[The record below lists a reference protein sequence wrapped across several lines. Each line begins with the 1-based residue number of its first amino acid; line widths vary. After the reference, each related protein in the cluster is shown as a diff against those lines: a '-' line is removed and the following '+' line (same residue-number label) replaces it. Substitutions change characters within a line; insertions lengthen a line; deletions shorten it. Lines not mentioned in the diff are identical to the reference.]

1 MMNVHIISNDQYMLA
16 GLRQLMK
23 DKREV
28 AINSRPLDLRSHN
41 KAYLDPNRVLLICLD
56 SESEIVALLSLLAET
71 NSRVIIMGKN
81 ADDEIFSHYCGCHYI
96 PKNSSVEDF
105 NFLFDAIMHSSTL
118 HIKNVLTTREK
129 TVIKEL
135 LQGRPGA
142 SVAKKLDIS
151 QKTISSHKRSALHKL
166 GLKNIN
172 QATLLSKI
180 LIQQNIE
187 EFII

>member
-1 MMNVHIISNDQYMLA
+1 MNVHIISNDQYMLA

-28 AINSRPLDLRSHN
+28 AINSRPIDLRSHN

-81 ADDEIFSHYCGCHYI
+81 AADEIFSHYCGCYYI
-96 PKNSSVEDF
+96 PRNSSVEGF
-105 NFLFDAIMHSSTL
+105 SSLFDEIMHASTL
-118 HIKNVLTTREK
+118 HIKNVLTIREK

-135 LQGRPGA
+135 LQGRPGT
-142 SVAKKLDIS
+142 SVAKKLYIS
-151 QKTISSHKRSALHKL
+151 QKTVSAHKRSALHKL
-166 GLKNIN
+166 KLKNIN
-172 QATLLSKI
+172 QATFLSRV

-187 EFII
+187 EYII